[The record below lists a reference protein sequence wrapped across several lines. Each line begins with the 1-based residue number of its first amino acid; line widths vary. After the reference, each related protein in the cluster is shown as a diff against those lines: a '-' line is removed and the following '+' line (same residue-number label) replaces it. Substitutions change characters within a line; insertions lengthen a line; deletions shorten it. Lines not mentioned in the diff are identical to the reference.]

1 MEIHVF
7 LTLCLLMEGS
17 GSAQKRQIR
26 EAQKHKDPIHC
37 LKLTMATISKRK
49 QTKAS
54 IIYLSDIEVR
64 PNVDLTLNGLL
75 LTYDMSDS

>member
-1 MEIHVF
+1 MEINVF
-7 LTLCLLMEGS
+7 LTFCLLMEGS
-17 GSAQKRQIR
+17 GSAQKDRSGRPKNMQIN
-26 EAQKHKDPIHC
+26 HC